1 MSEGKE
7 KSLHKWLDPKV
18 FSFLLG
24 LAVFLVVCLLS
35 SVTDV
40 FNRLETD
47 VIDVHFQLKIRKDR
61 QIIETGVIEETQNL
75 KVSSDIVII
84 GIDVPTLDAFG
95 RWPFSRD
102 IHANLINSFARI
114 KNQNERESALFLDI
128 FFSDPDTNT
137 AMDDL
142 LVSTMEQSGTVFLET
157 ILDINPPSYALKDGN
172 ERMAALYNSGG
183 VITNVTGD
191 VSKLITYYSAE
202 SPLISYGSVIEGY
215 GHANFGSD
223 WDKIFRKQQLIARY
237 SSDMGTV
244 RLDHLDPS
252 QGLFSGERLA
262 WQTRD
267 GEWIDVELPL
277 TAGSIEALTR
287 DMENRAPSRSE
298 DTDGDGAPDN
308 RYFELK
314 RYKDNF
320 IPSITLSLAADYF
333 HTRLED
339 LEIVLGHYILISNPR
354 IVNTETGELENYRI
368 MTAYPEYDAEGNIT
382 REARYRNVPEIR
394 IPIDESGQMLIN
406 FMGAR
411 SNPGRSGYQTYP
423 IRSYSAYARRV
434 PGEDPARW
442 PRTKAVGNKI
452 LMVGGFFQGTDE
464 KTTPFGL
471 MYGVEVHANALNTI
485 LMDNFL
491 RPLPDWVNLLVL
503 LGLILAISL
512 YSSRINTLLS
522 FLITLVIVAVYFWFA
537 DVFFFENRNI
547 LINFATPVMGALIA
561 YVLIIVYR
569 VVAGESDKKRIKD
582 MFGKYVSPKVVD
594 QMMTNPPE
602 LGGVDMDITIFFSD
616 IRSFTTLSES
626 MSPQELVHLLN
637 DYLTTMTDCLID
649 YDGTLDKYI
658 GDAIMGF
665 WGAPLPQDNHA
676 ELACKSALRQLELL
690 ELLNEKAEPNR
701 RINIGIGMNTGIG
714 TVGNMGS
721 QGRMNFTVMG
731 DNVNLASRLE
741 GINKQYRTRIVIS
754 QSTKDAI
761 AGDDK
766 FVTRELDDIRVK
778 GKLKPVRIY
787 ELVGY
792 DGDLS
797 LPDND
802 EKKKGRKRA

>member
-1 MSEGKE
+1 MGEGKE
-7 KSLHKWLDPKV
+7 RLLQKWLDPKV

-24 LAVFLVVCLLS
+24 LAVFLVIYCLSL
-35 SVTDV
+35 VTDI
-40 FNRLETD
+40 FSRLETD
-47 VIDVHFQLKIRKDR
+47 IIDLHFQLKYRNS
-61 QIIETGVIEETQNL
+61 QEIIETGVIEESQILN
-75 KVSSDIVII
+75 VSRDIVII
-84 GIDVPTLDAFG
+84 GIDSPTLDTFG

-102 IHANLINSFARI
+102 IHANLIKSFSRI

-128 FFSDPDTNT
+128 FFSEPDSNPV
-137 AMDDL
+137 MDAL
-142 LVSTMEQSGTVFLET
+142 LDDSIEESGSVFLET
-157 ILDINPPSYALKDGN
+157 ILDINPPSYAMKDSA
-172 ERMAALYNSGG
+172 ERMDALYGSGG
-183 VITNVTGD
+183 IITNISGD
-191 VSKLITYYSAE
+191 FSGLMTYYSAE
-202 SPLISYGSVIEGY
+202 SPLVTFGENVAGY

-223 WDKIFRKQQLIARY
+223 WDKIYRRQQLIARY
-237 SSDMGTV
+237 STSLGTV
-244 RLDHLDPS
+244 RFDDLPS
-252 QGLFSGERLA
+252 IKDFLPGERLA
-262 WQTRD
+262 WQNRA

-277 TAGSIEALTR
+277 TTGVLDDLKR
-287 DMENRAPSRSE
+287 DMESYAPSRSE
-298 DTDGDGAPDN
+298 DTDGDGSPDS
-308 RYFELK
+308 RFYELK
-314 RYKDNF
+314 KYKDNI
-320 IPSITLSLAADYF
+320 IPAITLSLAADYF
-333 HTRLED
+333 HTD
-339 LEIVLGHYILISNPR
+339 LSDMEIVLGKYILFPHPQVYNPK
-354 IVNTETGELENYRI
+354 TGNLDSYRI
-368 MTAYPEYDAEGNIT
+368 MTAYPQLDEEGNVIK
-382 REARYRNVPEIR
+382 EAMYRDVPEIR
-394 IPIDESGQMLIN
+394 IPIDDQGQMIIN

-434 PGEDPARW
+434 PDEDPARW
-442 PRTKAVGNKI
+442 PRTKAVANKI

-471 MYGVEVHANALNTI
+471 MYGVEIHANALNTI

-491 RPLPDWVNLLVL
+491 VPVASWINVVALLA
-503 LGLILAISL
+503 LILLISF

-522 FLITLVIVAVYFWFA
+522 FLITLLVITLYFYFA
-537 DVFFFENRNI
+537 NIFFFENRNI
-547 LINFATPVMGALIA
+547 LLNFATPITGSIVA

-582 MFGKYVSPKVVD
+582 MFGKYVSPKVVE

-637 DYLTTMTDCLID
+637 DYLTIMTDCLIE
-649 YDGTLDKYI
+649 YNGTLDKYI

-665 WGAPLPQDNHA
+665 WGAPLAQEQHA
-676 ELACKSALRQLELL
+676 ALACKSALRQMELL
-690 ELLNEKAEPNR
+690 DILNEKAEPNR
-701 RINIGIGMNTGIG
+701 QIHIGIGMNSGVS

-741 GINKQYRTRIVIS
+741 GITKQYRAKIVIS
-754 QSTKDAI
+754 QSTKEALSH
-761 AGDDK
+761 DDK
-766 FVTRELDDIRVK
+766 FITRELDDIRVK

-797 LPDND
+797 VSVEDKG
-802 EKKKGRKRA
+802 KKHA